1 MLKDVEYPDWD
12 KQTLDS
18 LTVEKFKRYFEG
30 LKEKNKA
37 LYEMHKNRLE
47 RDIIEILEG
56 KEIIKKLLKGG
67 KDIFP
72 EERVEDYKPFIVD
85 KYKSRAV
92 KEVIIYS
99 PRLEGL
105 ENVIIYDLPGFD
117 SPTFIHSAFTIEKLK
132 KADGVVF
139 IREADKPSL
148 KGPEVNIISQTRE
161 ADGVPLKEKMF
172 YFLTK
177 VDILNTPEEVQEVK
191 QKFIEELK
199 RYDLFIS
206 ESRIF
211 LGSALAHLVKLG
223 QKENSDVLKKLQKLG
238 VTDGIEELKQALVE
252 YNRTERAK
260 ILQKRVNNLLREVYE
275 FIETTISELE
285 KAKENLDFISLA
297 YEELI
302 ETLFSVRETIKREVE
317 KYHKELKEKLLKE
330 RLISQKLRE
339 KIAEKILPPSEED
352 IENTK
357 WEVEAKSPSLEERPM
372 DFNHK
377 LREKLRSI
385 YRENFNQ
392 LVKETIL
399 DQKREFEDSITRIVV
414 EAFQPSPEVEPE
426 IRKRV
431 REFLEENLSRF
442 SYDTQGLKSLVERF
456 SGDIIDLLSIPLT
469 VSDREVKFNE
479 VQREIYSLMAYD
491 EYFDPYK
498 PIFNHPYIWDIL
510 THKRI
515 PYEKIEELKEILGIL
530 ISVFLKLKGD
540 SVNIPYGIIISLGFE
555 FLKREVNA
563 EKLKKFLIQKLLN
576 ENFSLEELISDL
588 QNLVSGKIEDV
599 EVFGQKDKL
608 KKVNDM
614 IVEEFLENFY
624 EGDIQDLIRYLK
636 RNRKYYETLQS
647 LIRNLNRVPS
657 PEDLFELFYERFF
670 EENSLAP
677 DDNLYRKFLK
687 LTLKGNISLDSTQKD
702 IFIESI
708 KWNITPFEIR
718 RYLKDPSTY
727 EEVVEEIAYDVELL
741 KTIMKN
747 SIVNAINVEKSFVVA
762 ATNYINALKELTEKQ
777 TFNKFVASIVRIL
790 KAEQFNQLENLQ
802 KYKIILD
809 KIIEQFK
816 KLSINL

>member
-1 MLKDVEYPDWD
+1 MALLEKESSAIGEIIDFLTLLDRNLKQIEKLPERDSKFAQIDRFLEKLKTYKWKIDKEILEVAFVGLEKAGKSTFANAFIGKEILPSARERATYITTQVRYAPEGKVEVYFYTEEEFLQQVFRPMLKDVEYPDWD

-56 KEIIKKLLKGG
+56 KETIKKLLKGG

-72 EERVEDYKPFIVD
+72 EDRVEDYKPFIVD

-99 PRLEGL
+99 PRLQGL

-117 SPTFIHSAFTIEKLK
+117 SPTFIHSAYTVEKLK
-132 KADGVVF
+132 KADAVVF

-148 KGPEVNIISQTRE
+148 KGPEVDIISQTRE

-199 RYDLFIS
+199 GYDLFIS
-206 ESRIF
+206 ENRIF

-223 QKENSDVLKKLQKLG
+223 QKEHPEILQKLQKLG
-238 VTDGIEELKQALVE
+238 LTDGIEELKQALVE
-252 YNRTERAK
+252 YNRTERAQ
-260 ILQKRVNNLLREVYE
+260 ILQRRVNNLLREVYG
-275 FIETTISELE
+275 FIKTTISELE

-414 EAFQPSPEVEPE
+414 EAFQPSPEVESE

-469 VSDREVKFNE
+469 VSDREIKFKE

-491 EYFDPYK
+491 EHFDPHK
-498 PIFNHPYIWDIL
+498 PVFNHYYILDIL
-510 THKRI
+510 AHR
-515 PYEKIEELKEILGIL
+515 KIDPDKMEDFKEILGIL
-530 ISVFLKLKGD
+530 VSAFIQVG
-540 SVNIPYGIIISLGFE
+540 VNNINPIFGTIFALSQ
-555 FLKREVNA
+555 A
-563 EKLKKFLIQKLLN
+563 LLN
-576 ENFSLEELISDL
+576 KGLTAKDLQTYLKNKLIS
-588 QNLVSGKIEDV
+588 
-599 EVFGQKDKL
+599 
-608 KKVNDM
+608 
-614 IVEEFLENFY
+614 
-624 EGDIQDLIRYLK
+624 
-636 RNRKYYETLQS
+636 
-647 LIRNLNRVPS
+647 
-657 PEDLFELFYERFF
+657 
-670 EENSLAP
+670 
-677 DDNLYRKFLK
+677 
-687 LTLKGNISLDSTQKD
+687 
-702 IFIESI
+702 
-708 KWNITPFEIR
+708 
-718 RYLKDPSTY
+718 
-727 EEVVEEIAYDVELL
+727 
-741 KTIMKN
+741 
-747 SIVNAINVEKSFVVA
+747 
-762 ATNYINALKELTEKQ
+762 
-777 TFNKFVASIVRIL
+777 
-790 KAEQFNQLENLQ
+790 
-802 KYKIILD
+802 
-809 KIIEQFK
+809 
-816 KLSINL
+816 KLSIDELVDVLNQLKEKKQILKEKFKDESKKKYKRRRN